1 MIETIFIVL
10 AIIIL
15 QGSSIPQFIKN
26 YRTKSTKDISVIFLL
41 MIVLGYLL
49 TLTVAVMTENIYFII
64 LYVVG
69 IINFSLLILQVLYY
83 RKKKIKKN

>member
-64 LYVVG
+64 LYVIG